1 MTIYY
6 NKTMHLKYLFK
17 KIYPNN
23 KSHDST
29 RICQVPLVVQRVYKF
44 AWYVYYLTLFNMRA
58 IRHVQKELHERH
70 KTKDVFCFHGLD
82 ALL

>member
-6 NKTMHLKYLFK
+6 NKTTHLKYLFK
-17 KIYPNN
+17 KIYTNN

-29 RICQVPLVVQRVYKF
+29 RICQVPFGVQRDYKF
-44 AWYVYYLTLFNMRA
+44 VYVYYVTLFNMRA